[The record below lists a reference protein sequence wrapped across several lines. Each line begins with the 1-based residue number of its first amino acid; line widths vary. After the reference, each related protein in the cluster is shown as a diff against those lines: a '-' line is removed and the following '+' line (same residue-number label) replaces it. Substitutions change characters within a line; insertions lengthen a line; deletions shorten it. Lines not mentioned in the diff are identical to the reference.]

1 MNTCDLSIVIPTFK
15 SEKSIDSLI
24 DALEND
30 QYLKTLRWEL
40 IIVDD
45 QSPDNSY
52 AIIQK
57 KAAQYPNI
65 IGLRLHKNSGQ
76 HSATLAGICEAKGAL
91 LLTMDDDFEHP
102 INEIKTL
109 VDELHSSKA
118 DIVFGTPK
126 SQNKSAARKGIS
138 RVFKWSTRKFSEGY
152 GDGSAFRLIKK
163 DVYKQLVKHQ
173 TPFVFI
179 DEILAWYTKN
189 VIFCPISF
197 SASRK
202 PSTYRSSNLVG
213 LYINILFTY
222 SSFPAQL
229 LTKVGL
235 IGSLLSFGIGI
246 FYIVK
251 KLFFKAQ
258 LGFTSIAVSILF
270 SASLVLLALGVIAQY
285 IYRQNRLLN
294 QHPQYSIKDRTNE
307 VK

>member
-1 MNTCDLSIVIPTFK
+1 MTNCDLSIVIPTYK
-15 SEKSIDSLI
+15 SEQSIDALI

-30 QYLKTLRWEL
+30 QYLDTLKWEL

-52 AIIQK
+52 AIIEK
-57 KAAQYPNI
+57 KANQYPNI

-76 HSATLAGICEAKGAL
+76 HSATLAGICEAEGAL

-109 VDELHSSKA
+109 VDKLHSSKA

-138 RVFKWSTRKFSEGY
+138 RIFKWSTRAFSEGY
-152 GDGSAFRLIKK
+152 GDGSAFRLIKR
-163 DVYKQLVKHQ
+163 DVYKQLIKHQ
-173 TPFVFI
+173 TPFVFL

-189 VIFCPISF
+189 VIFLPISY

-202 PSTYRSSNLVG
+202 PSSYQSSNLVG

-235 IGSLLSFGIGI
+235 IGSLLSFGVGI

-307 VK
+307 A